1 MRSKTIYKYVLIAIC
16 FVFIQCKTRLTEK
29 YINKQNNQTME
40 RLNISDFKKIK
51 EINTEEKQ
59 VLGGFS
65 ESLGDRK
72 YYFSYYEK
80 DKTTGKEINISGDKK
95 TGYSKE
101 ITYRNSPYKER
112 LDFYPNGN
120 LRHQVTGYIGNLRK
134 EKDGVLRRPPFSLRP
149 FPVGKGYKYNE
160 KGDIIEEIDHDK
172 GYIISI
178 EDLSKILLDEKEIV
192 LNRDV
197 YGVKKRT
204 YEQISSWIKDE
215 VKDKE
220 DSGYWFISLKERRGI
235 LVTRVIIISGQTG
248 KILYDKIVNE
258 TD

>member
-72 YYFSYYEK
+72 FYFSYYEK

-112 LDFYPNGN
+112 LNFYPNGN

-160 KGDIIEEIDHDK
+160 KWDIIEEIDHDK

>member
-1 MRSKTIYKYVLIAIC
+1 MRSKTIYKYVLIAIS
-16 FVFIQCKTRLTEK
+16 FVFIQCKTQLTEK

-59 VLGGFS
+59 VSGGFS
-65 ESLGDRK
+65 ESLGDLK
-72 YYFSYYEK
+72 FYFSYYEK
-80 DKTTGKEINISGDKK
+80 DKTTGKEINISGNKK
-95 TGYSKE
+95 TGYRKE
-101 ITYRNSPYKER
+101 ITYRNSPYKEK

-134 EKDGVLRRPPFSLRP
+134 EKDGVLRRPTFSLAP

-178 EDLSKILLDEKEIV
+178 EDLEKILLDKKGVV

-197 YGVKKRT
+197 TTIEKRT
-204 YEQISSWIKDE
+204 HKQTTEWLGELKDWE
-215 VKDKE
+215 SE
-220 DSGYWFISLKERRGI
+220 HSGYWYIKYQKPDDIAYAIIVSGETGDI
-235 LVTRVIIISGQTG
+235 LREGEAIGVE
-248 KILYDKIVNE
+248 K
-258 TD
+258 